1 MHSPVVVQHVSDRA
15 GFDNFKT
22 GVVAVHTGSSRT
34 QQAFVTMLVCLLAS
48 PNHCKRILGDS
59 DLLAKLVQSLDQNHH
74 HFHSV
79 VLKGKVYLLLAE
91 MCARSHSVLLACC
104 EQRLVM
110 YMERDSKRVKQHALS
125 GGVTTGVKDNQAGAG
140 TEGLEYLHQCLVMI
154 VTNILKTVPQ
164 IQQGLF
170 LLVFVLCFVYIL
182 LSV

>member
-110 YMERDSKRVKQHALS
+110 YIERDSKRVKQHAL
-125 GGVTTGVKDNQAGAG
+125 GGNATVGVKEGAG
-140 TEGLEYLHQCLVMI
+140 VGAEGLEYLHQCLVVI
-154 VTNILKTVPQ
+154 VMNILITVPK
-164 IQQGLF
+164 IQQGL
-170 LLVFVLCFVYIL
+170 L
-182 LSV
+182 